1 MSIAGFLPGKM
12 VIQQPEIFP
21 LRKASY
27 ILEFPL
33 PLARLPP
40 RKAYYIEGSLFF
52 FQGNEEK
59 SLISKNKYF
68 VNICSSFGCEILRWR
83 FLFESQKSKRG
94 VVGRVRLSD
103 EKRHEESL
111 ELISKY
117 LPLLGKVV
125 PQLYLQSFYCKLIVS
140 EILTQTVLL
149 VSFYLQ
155 LSIFRDYF
163 Q

>member
-1 MSIAGFLPGKM
+1 M
-12 VIQQPEIFP
+12 
-21 LRKASY
+21 
-27 ILEFPL
+27 
-33 PLARLPP
+33 
-40 RKAYYIEGSLFF
+40 
-52 FQGNEEK
+52 
-59 SLISKNKYF
+59 
-68 VNICSSFGCEILRWR
+68 RWR
-83 FLFESQKSKRG
+83 FLFGRQKSKRG
-94 VVGRVRLSD
+94 VVGIVCFSD
-103 EKRHEESL
+103 ERRHEEIL

>member
-1 MSIAGFLPGKM
+1 M
-12 VIQQPEIFP
+12 
-21 LRKASY
+21 
-27 ILEFPL
+27 
-33 PLARLPP
+33 
-40 RKAYYIEGSLFF
+40 
-52 FQGNEEK
+52 
-59 SLISKNKYF
+59 
-68 VNICSSFGCEILRWR
+68 RWR
-83 FLFESQKSKRG
+83 FLFERQKSKRG
-94 VVGRVRLSD
+94 VVGIVCFSD
-103 EKRHEESL
+103 ERRHEEIL

>member
-1 MSIAGFLPGKM
+1 M
-12 VIQQPEIFP
+12 
-21 LRKASY
+21 
-27 ILEFPL
+27 
-33 PLARLPP
+33 
-40 RKAYYIEGSLFF
+40 
-52 FQGNEEK
+52 
-59 SLISKNKYF
+59 
-68 VNICSSFGCEILRWR
+68 
-83 FLFESQKSKRG
+83 
-94 VVGRVRLSD
+94 RLSD
-103 EKRHEESL
+103 ERRHEESL